1 MCWKVL
7 KDQNKL
13 YEGLLKSQAR
23 IEPEELL
30 IPLLHPGPRRLIL
43 KLAGS

>member
-23 IEPEELL
+23 IEPEGLL
-30 IPLLHPGPRRLIL
+30 VALLQLGLRRLIF